1 MHNDRRL
8 MQRSF
13 SSMPYRAPH
22 PSLYQ
27 NAAAV
32 RRRRRNCRRH
42 ANKRPEH
49 VAQKL
54 ESNTLP

>member
-1 MHNDRRL
+1 
-8 MQRSF
+8 
-13 SSMPYRAPH
+13 MPYRAPH

-27 NAAAV
+27 NAAAARRHRCH
-32 RRRRRNCRRH
+32 RRRRRCRATKH
-42 ANKRPEH
+42 PEH

>member
-1 MHNDRRL
+1 
-8 MQRSF
+8 
-13 SSMPYRAPH
+13 MPYRAPH

-27 NAAAV
+27 NAAAARRRC
-32 RRRRRNCRRH
+32 RRRRSRRH
-42 ANKRPEH
+42 ATKRPEH